1 MIIPFAYLRFF
12 VFYGKK
18 SNIIKQ
24 LDGTVKINSCSTNLH
39 LGSEFNF
46 PIQIKL
52 FFFVSVVLIV
62 EQNVKTL
69 PINHQ
74 TLTSCDCVIFFQ
86 EKKENEF
93 NESYKY

>member
-1 MIIPFAYLRFF
+1 
-12 VFYGKK
+12 
-18 SNIIKQ
+18 
-24 LDGTVKINSCSTNLH
+24 

-46 PIQIKL
+46 TIQIEV

-62 EQNVKTL
+62 EQNVKIL

-74 TLTSCDCVIFFQ
+74 TLTWCDYVTFFQ
-86 EKKENEF
+86 EKKENAF